1 MEEKDIDY
9 EMKIYQLYEQLAKEN
24 LLNDWCDFSKRVMKY
39 LEMEW
44 DPTDPPTTEEIISVT
59 ETFLYN
65 KIGFNKEIYRI
76 KSLFYIFMILAPF
89 SHKHVTIC
97 SFLKSKKNTRKA
109 ILSGSCHIIIA
120 DINLIP
126 RERYR
131 FRRGPSS
138 GCQTSA
144 L

>member
-24 LLNDWCDFSKRVMKY
+24 LLNDWSDFSKRVMKY

-65 KIGFNKEIYRI
+65 KIGNISKIQEKMSVDDF
-76 KSLFYIFMILAPF
+76 SLLLTFMIVGFDL
-89 SHKHVTIC
+89 
-97 SFLKSKKNTRKA
+97 
-109 ILSGSCHIIIA
+109 II
-120 DINLIP
+120 NG
-126 RERYR
+126 EK
-131 FRRGPSS
+131 
-138 GCQTSA
+138 
-144 L
+144 